1 MTGDPMHGTVH
12 SEQPLALH
20 TRIGSISDGDTELE
34 LLVALPLSTP
44 MIVHPDGRTW
54 TLNWEQL
61 AEMAY
66 AAFDYDN
73 LLKIP
78 KGAPCPE

>member
-1 MTGDPMHGTVH
+1 MPGQVHRDPY
-12 SEQPLALH
+12 LCLH
-20 TRIGSISDGDTELE
+20 TRIGDADNGETKLE
-34 LLVALPLSTP
+34 VLLALPLNTP

-66 AAFDYDN
+66 AAFDADS
-73 LLKIP
+73 LAKIVEE
-78 KGAPCPE
+78 APCHE

>member
-1 MTGDPMHGTVH
+1 MQGTVH
-12 SEQPLALH
+12 AEQPPALH
-20 TRIGSISDGDTELE
+20 TRVGSVSDGTTDLE
-34 LLVALPLSTP
+34 LLVALPRNTP

-66 AAFDYDN
+66 AAFDYDS

>member
-1 MTGDPMHGTVH
+1 MTGDPMPGTVH

-34 LLVALPLSTP
+34 LLIALPLHTP
-44 MIVHPDGRTW
+44 IIVHPDGRTW

-66 AAFDYDN
+66 ASFNYDKV
-73 LLKIP
+73 LEIAKE
-78 KGAPCPE
+78 APCHE